1 MDHFHYRHGLLHAED
16 ISLDRL
22 AEEVGTPVYVY
33 STATLERHYRVFH
46 DAVADLDPLICYAV
60 KANGNIA
67 VVQTLARLGA
77 GADVVSGGELEAA
90 LAAGVPADRIVFS
103 GVGKTVEEM
112 KAALSAGI
120 LQINVESEPELLAL
134 SDLAQSLGVQAA
146 VAIRINPDVDAFTHD
161 KITTGRRENK
171 FGIEWTAAH
180 ATFSQAAAL
189 PGITVCGV
197 ACHIGS
203 QLTSLEPFRN
213 AFRRLRDLV
222 AILRA
227 DGHRIRTLDLGGGL
241 GIPHGEEAE
250 AIPSPAAYGEVL
262 RETVGDLGCRIILEP
277 GRLLVGNAGLLVT
290 RVIYVKEGATRT
302 FIIVDAGMNDLIR
315 PALYGAYHAI
325 VPVTEAPPE
334 VEPVVVDVV
343 GPICESGDTFA
354 KSRSLPPLKRG
365 DLLAL
370 RTAGAYGAVM
380 ASTYNARGLPAEVLV
395 RGADF
400 AVVGERGRIADWL
413 RRQHLAPWEEQLEEQ
428 PGEPHDVSRV
438 EARRGGSR

>member
-16 ISLDRL
+16 IPLDRL
-22 AEEVGTPVYVY
+22 AREIGTPVYVY

-46 DAVADLDPLICYAV
+46 EAVADLDPLICYAV

-90 LAAGVPADRIVFS
+90 LAAGVPGERIVFS
-103 GVGKTVEEM
+103 GVGKTTEEM
-112 KAALSAGI
+112 KAALNAGI
-120 LQINVESEPELLAL
+120 LQINVESEPELVAL
-134 SDLAQSLGVQAA
+134 SDAAQSLGIQAA

-180 ATFSQAAAL
+180 AVFSRAAAL
-189 PGITVCGV
+189 PGIAICGV

-203 QLTSLEPFRN
+203 QLTSLDPFRN

-227 DGHRIRTLDLGGGL
+227 DGHCIRTLDLGGGL
-241 GIPHGEEAE
+241 GIPHGDEREI
-250 AIPSPAAYGEVL
+250 IPSPAAYGEVV

-277 GRLLVGNAGLLVT
+277 GRLLVGNAGVLLT

-315 PALYGAYHAI
+315 PALYGAYHDI
-325 VPVTEAPPE
+325 VPVAEAPPGLE
-334 VEPVVVDVV
+334 LVVVDVV
-343 GPICESGDTFA
+343 GPVCESGDTFA
-354 KSRSLPPLKRG
+354 KSRALPPVKAG
-365 DLLAL
+365 DLLAI

-380 ASTYNARGLPAEVLV
+380 ASMYNARAIPAEVLV
-395 RGADF
+395 KGADC
-400 AVVGERGRIADWL
+400 AVVGERGGIVDWL
-413 RRQHLAPWEEQLEEQ
+413 RRQHLAPWMEQ
-428 PGEPHDVSRV
+428 PMEPRDVSRV
-438 EARRGGSR
+438 EARRGGSK